1 MEICGILRIQN
12 NLIETQMTLIGSDEN
27 GSVKIFHSRVI
38 RVSIFLLQ
46 NFTPLADWPYYYSL
60 Q

>member
-27 GSVKIFHSRVI
+27 GSVKIFHPRVI
-38 RVSIFLLQ
+38 RVSIF
-46 NFTPLADWPYYYSL
+46 T
-60 Q
+60 